1 MEVEKLAKNGEK
13 GQNCYPLSPG
23 WHRALEIFLA
33 SRYLGVPKLRP
44 LIVTERRHISN
55 LKDMHGRGHTGLLQG
70 LNFAL
75 LSRIILLALT
85 FTLVVVNQSKQPHKR
100 RGVRKGLTQF
110 D

>member
-1 MEVEKLAKNGEK
+1 M
-13 GQNCYPLSPG
+13 G
-23 WHRALEIFLA
+23 WHRARKLEFFLA
-33 SRYLGVPKLRP
+33 SRYLRVPKRP
-44 LIVTERRHISN
+44 LIMTERHISN
-55 LKDMHGRGHTGLLQG
+55 LKDMHGRGHTGLLRG

-85 FTLVVVNQSKQPHKR
+85 FTLVVVNQSKQPHEG